1 VTAHRHGGQPWY
13 CKRDVVALRKV
24 LVANR
29 GEIARRVFRTC
40 RERGLATVAVYSDAD
55 REALH
60 VLEADEAIHIG
71 PTPARESY
79 LRVDAIIDA
88 ARRTGADAIHPG
100 YGFLSERPALALA
113 CAEAGIAFV
122 GPPAAAMDVMGDKV
136 RARRAM
142 TEAGVPVV
150 PGVEDV
156 RDAAHAESI
165 AAEIGFPIMVKA
177 SAGGGGKGMRVVN
190 EPSELAGAFDGARR
204 EAEAAFGDGRV
215 FLERAILTARH
226 VEIQIM
232 ADAHGNCVWLGERD
246 CSVQRRHQ
254 KVIEESPSPSR
265 WMGQALRA
273 AMGEVAVRAA
283 QAVAYRSA
291 GTVEFLF
298 EETEQGAHFY
308 FLEMNTR
315 LQVEHP
321 VTELVCGRDLVWDQL
336 RVAAG
341 EPLGYGQDDVVR
353 HGHALECRIYAE
365 DPITFLPRPG
375 RISTLRWPEGG
386 HVRID
391 AAVAAGSD
399 VSSHYDPMIA
409 KLATWGRDRD
419 EAIARMRRALRE
431 TVVLG
436 VETNI
441 ALHLRILDEPDFC
454 TGTAVTTRYIAEHPG
469 VTDPTPSTSAGDAG
483 AVLAAAAAA
492 AVAARLE
499 EAGHGGASVCAG
511 PDHAARHE
519 HDAWRESARWR
530 RQ

>member
-1 VTAHRHGGQPWY
+1 MA
-13 CKRDVVALRKV
+13 ALRKI

-40 RERGLATVAVYSDAD
+40 REHGLGTVAVYSDAD
-55 REALH
+55 RDALH
-60 VLEADEAIHIG
+60 VIEADEAVHIG
-71 PTPARESY
+71 PTAARESY
-79 LRVDAIIDA
+79 LKVEAIIDA

-100 YGFLSERPALALA
+100 YGFLSERPALAAA
-113 CAEAGIAFV
+113 CDAAGIIFV

-136 RARRAM
+136 RARKAM
-142 TEAGVPVV
+142 TAAGVPVV
-150 PGVEDV
+150 PGVDDV
-156 RDAAHAESI
+156 RDPAQAEAI
-165 AAEIGFPIMVKA
+165 AQEIGFPIMIKA
-177 SAGGGGKGMRVVN
+177 SAGGGGKGMRVVA
-190 EPSELAGAFDGARR
+190 SRDGVAAAFASAQR

-215 FLERAILTARH
+215 FLERAILSARH
-226 VEIQIM
+226 VEIQLM

-265 WMGQALRA
+265 WMSDELRR

-283 QAVAYRSA
+283 KAVGYRSA

-298 EETEQGAHFY
+298 EETERGAHFY

-341 EPLGYGQDDVVR
+341 EPLGYGQDDIVR
-353 HGHALECRIYAE
+353 RGHALECRIYAE
-365 DPITFLPRPG
+365 DPVTFLPRPG
-375 RISTLRWPEGG
+375 RITALRWPEGAQ
-386 HVRID
+386 VRVD
-391 AAVAAGSD
+391 AAVTGGSE

-409 KLATWGRDRD
+409 KLATWGRDRA
-419 EAIARMRRALRE
+419 EAIGRMRRALRE

-441 ALHLRILDEPDFC
+441 ALHLRILDDPDFC
-454 TGTAVTTRYIAEHPG
+454 AGTSVTTRYIAEHPH
-469 VTDPTPSTSAGDAG
+469 VIEPTPPAADDLA
-483 AVLAAAAAA
+483 AAIAAAAAA
-492 AVAARLE
+492 AVAARGT
-499 EAGHGGASVCAG
+499 AGGHGMGATASSGDDV
-511 PDHAARHE
+511 
-519 HDAWRESARWR
+519 AWRQSARWR